1 VEKNNNYLWFLYV
14 GVLPFAFCLSLS
26 YFNFHSITFLGS
38 INHIF
43 YSYAL
48 LISCFMSG
56 ALWGHYSNKKNNL
69 SVLSAIVSNIIIIV
83 SWICFLIFPNY
94 ILGYIFSASF
104 IVLFC
109 MDFYLCKIG
118 QLSGKY
124 LFHRLIVTIIVVF
137 FIILNGAYFIR

>member
-1 VEKNNNYLWFLYV
+1 MEKNNNYLWLSYA
-14 GVLPFAFCLSLS
+14 GVLPLACCVSLS

-38 INHIF
+38 ISHIF

-48 LISCFMSG
+48 LIISFMSG
-56 ALWGHYSNKKNNL
+56 ALWGHYTNKKNNIG
-69 SVLSAIVSNIIIIV
+69 VLAAIVSNIITIV
-83 SWICFLIFPNY
+83 SWVCFLIFPHY

-109 MDFYLCKIG
+109 MDCYLFNIG

-124 LFHRLIVTIIVVF
+124 LFHRLIITIIVVF
-137 FIILNGAYFIR
+137 FIILNGAYFMN